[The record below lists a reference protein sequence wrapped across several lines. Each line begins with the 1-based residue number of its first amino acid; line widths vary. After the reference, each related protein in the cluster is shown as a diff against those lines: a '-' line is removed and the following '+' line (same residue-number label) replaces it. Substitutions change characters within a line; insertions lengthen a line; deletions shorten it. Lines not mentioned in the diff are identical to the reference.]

1 MNTRQY
7 KGMKNMTRRILLCLL
22 LLCAVVLC
30 GCESVGI
37 SPIHTGE
44 TYIEGSW
51 YFSEGG
57 LNVGYN
63 LFDDGGGYQFI
74 GNVSNPIRYG
84 IYEGNIYIAVNGDE
98 AISFSFAESEDGILI
113 GGLLYEPVEAN
124 EEIAESIADELAQ
137 MQSSS
142 AETGLD
148 AMTVGYYISAA
159 AGFGLVI
166 FIIVWLVRTLKK
178 REKPL

>member
-1 MNTRQY
+1 
-7 KGMKNMTRRILLCLL
+7 MKMKKLCLL
-22 LLCAVVLC
+22 FVLCTLFLC
-30 GCESVGI
+30 GCGAIST

-74 GNVSNPIRYG
+74 GNISNPIRYG
-84 IYEGNIYIAVNGDE
+84 IYGENIYISVAGGEAV
-98 AISFSFAESEDGILI
+98 AFSFEEADDGILI
-113 GGLLYEPVEAN
+113 GGLLYIPVEAN
-124 EEIAESIADELAQ
+124 DEVAQSIADQLAEA
-137 MQSSS
+137 QSSTE
-142 AETGLD
+142 ETGLD
-148 AMTVGYYISAA
+148 ALTVGYYVSAV

-166 FIIVWLVRTLKK
+166 FIIVWLVRTVKK

>member
-1 MNTRQY
+1 
-7 KGMKNMTRRILLCLL
+7 MKSIKAFAVCV
-22 LLCAVVLC
+22 LCAVLFC
-30 GCESVGI
+30 GCGAI
-37 SPIHTGE
+37 GTSPIHTGE

-84 IYEGNIYIAVNGDE
+84 IYGENIYISVNGGE
-98 AISFSFAESEDGILI
+98 AVAFSYEEADGGIVI
-113 GGLLYEPVEAN
+113 GGLLYTPVEAN
-124 EEIAESIADELAQ
+124 DEVAESIANQLEQA
-137 MQSSS
+137 QSST

-148 AMTVGYYISAA
+148 AYRVGYYICTA

-166 FIIVWLVRTLKK
+166 FIIVWLVRTVKK

>member
-1 MNTRQY
+1 
-7 KGMKNMTRRILLCLL
+7 MKITKLFFLLA
-22 LLCAVVLC
+22 LCALVLC
-30 GCESVGI
+30 GCGDVGM

-74 GNVSNPIRYG
+74 GNVHNPIRYG
-84 IYEGNIYIAVNGDE
+84 IYGGNIYIAVNGGE
-98 AISFSFAESEDGILI
+98 AVAFTYEESEQGIVI
-113 GGLLYEPVEAN
+113 GGLLYTPVEAN
-124 EEIAESIADELAQ
+124 EEIAQSIADELAQ
-137 MQSSS
+137 LQSST
-142 AETGLD
+142 EQTGID
-148 AMTVGYYISAA
+148 AVTIGYYVSAA

-166 FIIVWLVRTLKK
+166 FIIVWLVRTVKK